1 MSYLRAEEIL
11 PKELLEA
18 VQQYVNGQSVYIPAK
33 EKSDW
38 GSGTDTKQV
47 LDSRNRE
54 IYEKYR
60 AGASVQTLAVEYAL
74 SDKSIQ
80 RIIRTQKEQKMAM
93 NTRRNKMSEYRYINL
108 QAQPELKNTAAR
120 WFHEKWGVPEA
131 AYLECMEEY
140 LSGTTKNGWYLCM
153 DGDAIVAGLGVI
165 DNDFHDRKDLAPNVC
180 AVYTEEACRCQGI
193 AGKLLDM
200 AVEDMKAKGVTPLYL
215 LTDHTSFYER
225 YGWEFLCMAQGDG
238 EEEPSRLYIHK

>member
-18 VQQYVNGQSVYIPAK
+18 VQQYVDGQSVYIPAK

-38 GSGTDTKQV
+38 GSGTDTKQI
-47 LDSRNRE
+47 LDIRNRE
-54 IYEKYR
+54 IFVKYL
-60 AGASVQTLAVEYAL
+60 AGASVSCLATEYAL
-74 SDKSIQ
+74 SEKSIQ
-80 RIIRTQKEQKMAM
+80 RIIREQRTLNIAE
-93 NTRRNKMSEYRYINL
+93 NTRRNDMSEYQYIDL
-108 QAQPELKNTAAR
+108 MTRPELKAAAAK
-120 WFHEKWGVPEA
+120 WFHEKWGVPEE
-131 AYLECMEEY
+131 AYLACMEEY
-140 LSGTTKNGWYLCM
+140 ISGATKNGWYLCL
-153 DGDAIVAGLGVI
+153 DGEHIVAGLGVI

-180 AVYTEEACRCQGI
+180 AVYTEEVYRCQGI

-200 AVEDMKAKGVTPLYL
+200 VVEDMKAKGVTPLYL

-238 EEEPSRLYIHK
+238 EAEPSRMYIHK

>member
-38 GSGTDTKQV
+38 GSGTDTKQI
-47 LDSRNRE
+47 LDVRNRE
-54 IYEKYR
+54 IYEKHLT
-60 AGASVQTLAVEYAL
+60 GASIQTLAGEYAR
-74 SDKSIQ
+74 SEKSIQ
-80 RIIRTQKEQKMAM
+80 RIVREQRTQSIAE
-93 NTRRNKMSEYRYINL
+93 NTRRNTMSEYEYIDL
-108 QAQPELKNTAAR
+108 VTQPELKSAAAK
-120 WFHEKWGVPEA
+120 WFHEMWGVPEE
-131 AYLECMEEY
+131 AYFSCMEEY
-140 LSGTTKNGWYLCM
+140 LSGATKNGWYFCL
-153 DGDAIVAGLGVI
+153 DGEKIVAGLGVI

-180 AVYTEEACRCQGI
+180 AVYTEEAYRGQGI
-193 AGKLLDM
+193 AGKLLTM
-200 AVEDMKAKGVTPLYL
+200 AVEEMRAKGVTPIYL

-238 EEEPSRLYIHK
+238 DEKPSRIYIHK

>member
-38 GSGTDTKQV
+38 GSGTDTKQI
-47 LDSRNRE
+47 LDIRNRE
-54 IYEKYR
+54 IFVKHL
-60 AGASVQTLAVEYAL
+60 AGASVQALATDYAL
-74 SDKSIQ
+74 SEKSIQ
-80 RIIRTQKEQKMAM
+80 RIIREQRAQNIAE
-93 NTRRNKMSEYRYINL
+93 NTRRNDMGEYQYIDL
-108 QAQPELKNTAAR
+108 MTQPELKSTAAK
-120 WFHEKWGVPEA
+120 WFHEKWGIPEV

-140 LSGTTKNGWYLCM
+140 LSGATKNGWYLCM
-153 DGDAIVAGLGVI
+153 DGESIVAGLGVI

-180 AVYTEEACRCQGI
+180 AVYTEEAYRCQGI
-193 AGKLLDM
+193 AGKLLTM
-200 AVEDMKAKGVTPLYL
+200 AVEEMRGKGVTPLYL

-238 EEEPSRLYIHK
+238 EDEPSRIYIHK

>member
-47 LDSRNRE
+47 LDFRNRE
-54 IYEKYR
+54 IFEKYL
-60 AGASVQTLAVEYAL
+60 AGISVQNLATEYAL
-74 SDKSIQ
+74 SEKSIQ
-80 RIIRTQKEQKMAM
+80 RIIREQRTQNIAENA
-93 NTRRNKMSEYRYINL
+93 RRNKMREYKYIDL
-108 QAQPELKNTAAR
+108 MTQPELKSGAAK
-120 WFHEKWGVPEA
+120 WFHEKWGIPEE
-131 AYLECMEEY
+131 AYLTCMEEY
-140 LSGTTKNGWYLCM
+140 LSGATKNGWYLCL
-153 DGDAIVAGLGVI
+153 DGERIVAGLGVI

-180 AVYTEEACRCQGI
+180 AVYTDETYRCQGI
-193 AGKLLDM
+193 AGKLLNM
-200 AVEDMKAKGVTPLYL
+200 AVEDMKAKDVTPLYL

-238 EEEPSRLYIHK
+238 EDEPSRIYIHK

>member
-18 VQQYVNGQSVYIPAK
+18 VQQYVDGQSVYIPAK

-38 GSGTDTKQV
+38 GSGTDTRQV
-47 LDSRNRE
+47 LEIRNRE
-54 IYEKYR
+54 IFVKYL
-60 AGASVQTLAVEYAL
+60 AGASVQALATDYAL
-74 SDKSIQ
+74 SEKSIQ
-80 RIIRTQKEQKMAM
+80 RIIREQRAQNIAE
-93 NTRRNKMSEYRYINL
+93 NTRRNDMSEYQYIDL
-108 QAQPELKNTAAR
+108 MTQPELKGVAAK
-120 WFHEKWGVPEA
+120 WFHEKWGVPET

-140 LSGTTKNGWYLCM
+140 LSGETKNGWYLCL
-153 DGDAIVAGLGVI
+153 DGENIAGGLGVI

-180 AVYTEEACRCQGI
+180 AVYTVEAYRCQGI

-200 AVEDMKAKGVTPLYL
+200 VVEDMKTKGITPLYL

-238 EEEPSRLYIHK
+238 EDKPSRIYIHK

>member
-38 GSGTDTKQV
+38 GSGTDTKQI
-47 LDSRNRE
+47 LDLRNRE
-54 IYEKYR
+54 IFVKYL
-60 AGASVQTLAVEYAL
+60 AGAPVQELATEYAL
-74 SDKSIQ
+74 SEKSIQ
-80 RIIRTQKEQKMAM
+80 RIIREQRTQNIAE
-93 NTRRNKMSEYRYINL
+93 NTRRNDMSEYEYIDL
-108 QAQPELKNTAAR
+108 KLQPELKETAAK
-120 WFHEKWGVPEA
+120 WFHEKWGIPEE
-131 AYLECMEEY
+131 AYLACMEDY
-140 LSGTTKNGWYLCM
+140 LSGATKNGWYLCM
-153 DGDAIVAGLGVI
+153 DGENIVAGLGVI

-180 AVYTEEACRCQGI
+180 AVYTEEAYRCQGI

-200 AVEDMKAKGVTPLYL
+200 VVEDMKAKGVTPIYL

-238 EEEPSRLYIHK
+238 EDEPSRIYIHK

>member
-38 GSGTDTKQV
+38 GSGTDTKQI
-47 LDSRNRE
+47 LDIRNRE
-54 IYEKYR
+54 IFER
-60 AGASVQTLAVEYAL
+60 HLEGVSVQDLASEYAL
-74 SDKSIQ
+74 SEKSIQ
-80 RIIRTQKEQKMAM
+80 RIIRTQREQNIAK
-93 NTRRNKMSEYRYINL
+93 NTWRNKMSEYCYIKL
-108 QAQPELKNTAAR
+108 EAQPELKNTAAS

-140 LSGTTKNGWYLCM
+140 LSGATKNGWYLCL
-153 DGDAIVAGLGVI
+153 DGEKIVAGLGVI
-165 DNDFHDRKDLAPNVC
+165 DNDFHERKDLAPNVC
-180 AVYTEEACRCQGI
+180 AVYTEEEYRCQGI

-225 YGWEFLCMAQGDG
+225 YGWEFLCMVQGDG
-238 EEEPSRLYIHK
+238 EEEPSRMYIHK

>member
-38 GSGTDTKQV
+38 GSGTDTKQILEV
-47 LDSRNRE
+47 RNLE

-60 AGASVQTLAVEYAL
+60 TGVLVQHLADEYAL
-74 SDKSIQ
+74 SEKSIQ
-80 RIIRTQKEQKMAM
+80 RIIRLQKTQNKTETGKNDM
-93 NTRRNKMSEYRYINL
+93 NGYEYIDLMTR
-108 QAQPELKNTAAR
+108 PELKSAAAK
-120 WFHEKWGVPEA
+120 WFHEKWGVPKEA
-131 AYLECMEEY
+131 YIECMEEY
-140 LSGTTKNGWYLCM
+140 LSDETKNGWYLCLYGE
-153 DGDAIVAGLGVI
+153 DIVAGLGVI

-180 AVYTEEACRCQGI
+180 AVYTEEAYRSQGI
-193 AGKLLDM
+193 AGKLLTM
-200 AVEDMKAKGVTPLYL
+200 AVEEMRAKGVSPLYL

-238 EEEPSRLYIHK
+238 EEEPSRMYIHK